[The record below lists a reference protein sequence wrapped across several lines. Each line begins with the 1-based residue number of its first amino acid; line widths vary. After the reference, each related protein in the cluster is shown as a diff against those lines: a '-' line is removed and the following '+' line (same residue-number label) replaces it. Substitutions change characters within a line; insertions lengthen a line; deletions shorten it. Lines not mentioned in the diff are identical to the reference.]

1 MDVKTI
7 GAFGISFSRGL
18 DQTWFNLNR
27 RDTGFT
33 IDFYQFVEDEDSDE
47 EDEIID
53 TTEEI
58 SAELGE
64 EIISR
69 AFELGRLE
77 EWDLQFT
84 DKPDA
89 VPTDLNWTIDI
100 DDINGADL
108 FLFSGN
114 GRLPALELMNGVLSA
129 VRLGEDRFARCFRQF
144 R

>member
-1 MDVKTI
+1 MDVKQI
-7 GAFGISFSRGL
+7 GAFGVSFSRGL

-27 RDTGFT
+27 KNGGFS

-53 TTEEI
+53 IKFEI
-58 SAELGE
+58 SEELGE
-64 EIISR
+64 EIIR
-69 AFELGRLE
+69 QAFEKGRLE
-77 EWDLQFT
+77 DWDLQYT
-84 DKPDA
+84 DQPEA
-89 VPTDLNWTIDI
+89 VATDLNWTIDI
-100 DDINGADL
+100 DDSSDADM

-114 GRLPALELMNGVLSA
+114 GKLPPLEWMNGVLEA